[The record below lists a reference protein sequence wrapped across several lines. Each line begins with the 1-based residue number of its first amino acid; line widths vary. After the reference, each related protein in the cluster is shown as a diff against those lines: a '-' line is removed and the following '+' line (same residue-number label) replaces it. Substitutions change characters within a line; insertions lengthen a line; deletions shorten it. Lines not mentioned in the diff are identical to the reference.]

1 MPVAKLIAPTTKQEI
16 PKLRV
21 AAYCRVSS
29 NSADQRNSFATQEH
43 VYTKYIAEKQEWELV
58 DIFADEGLSGMKAD
72 NRPEFQRM
80 IRMCELRQ
88 IDLILTKS
96 VSRFARNVK
105 EALNYTRKLKLLG
118 IGVQFEEDGINT
130 LAMADEML
138 LNTFAAIAQEES
150 KSISQNQRLSIVKR
164 MESGEYIASNAP
176 YGYRLVNKKL
186 KIFKPEA
193 EVVCWIFQAY
203 LNGLSIKT
211 IADTLTAQGVPTR
224 SGQEQWKAN
233 TITYVLTNEKYIG
246 DTLFQKYYGEMTVPF
261 KKHRNYGEMDQY
273 YAKDTHEP
281 IVEKTIFYAVQS
293 LLKNRQATFKQE
305 KSKNRYP
312 LTSCIRCSECGS
324 FYHRKVR
331 SGVIKWVCSKHAAD
345 TTACNSNYY
354 SEERIYD
361 GIITMINKLRFCEED
376 ILGQTIQK
384 LEFAAA
390 AYKRNNRAAS
400 QLSQSIAELN
410 ANDFFRFCAM
420 GYAENNY
427 DGCGKTPKEQ
437 YYLHADGRDDGL
449 QDIDADSPEAFHA
462 WFHDRDRCGGHP
474 WEVCRGGNSTHVDLR
489 VMEDARGYFLYLAGA
504 AWNRTIET
512 VKFYLALTRANIPVY
527 LAEAKMLADRLAEE
541 EKIGI
546 VPEGVL
552 PAYCGSWFPNEHIID
567 YMNLPSEDREKF
579 LPFCTWYEEK
589 PAALAQREK
598 T

>member
-80 IRMCELRQ
+80 IRMCELHQ

-150 KSISQNQRLSIVKR
+150 KSISQNQRLSIAKR
-164 MESGEYIASNAP
+164 MEKGEYVASKAP

-211 IADTLTAQGVPTR
+211 IADTLTAQGVLTR

-312 LTSCIRCSECGS
+312 LTSRIRCSECGS

-331 SGVIKWVCSKHAAD
+331 SGVIKWVCAKHAAD
-345 TTACNSNYY
+345 TNACNSSYY

-400 QLSQSIAELN
+400 LLSQSIAELN
-410 ANDFFRFCAM
+410 AKLLALER
-420 GYAENNY
+420 
-427 DGCGKTPKEQ
+427 
-437 YYLHADGRDDGL
+437 
-449 QDIDADSPEAFHA
+449 
-462 WFHDRDRCGGHP
+462 
-474 WEVCRGGNSTHVDLR
+474 LR
-489 VMEDARGYFLYLAGA
+489 TKGYLATDIYHTQA
-504 AWNRTIET
+504 REIRQQLDKLKTERYSSFESKILTMLEDVRKLKSLIDELEQPLEVFDEKLFHEIVTDICINHHDEMT
-512 VKFYLALTRANIPVY
+512 VTLLGGLRFTEQI
-527 LAEAKMLADRLAEE
+527 
-541 EKIGI
+541 
-546 VPEGVL
+546 
-552 PAYCGSWFPNEHIID
+552 
-567 YMNLPSEDREKF
+567 
-579 LPFCTWYEEK
+579 
-589 PAALAQREK
+589 
-598 T
+598 

>member
-80 IRMCELRQ
+80 IRMCELHQ

-176 YGYRLVNKKL
+176 YGYRLIDKKL
-186 KIFKPEA
+186 VIYEPEA
-193 EVVCWIFQAY
+193 EIVRWIFTAY
-203 LNGLSIKT
+203 LNGMSTLEIAQELSHRGI
-211 IADTLTAQGVPTR
+211 PTKGR
-224 SGQEQWKAN
+224 KEQWKAN
-233 TITYVLTNEKYIG
+233 RVAYILTNEKYDG
-246 DTLFQKYYGEMTVPF
+246 NTLFQKYYGETTVPF
-261 KKHRNYGEMDQY
+261 KKHRNYGEVDQFF
-273 YAKDTHEP
+273 ASGTHDAILP
-281 IVEKTIFYAVQS
+281 AGMFQDVQA
-293 LLKNRQATFKQE
+293 LLQSRGHKFGKKMNHSE
-305 KSKNRYP
+305 YP
-312 LTSCIRCSECGS
+312 LTSRIRCSECGA

-331 SGVIKWVCSKHAAD
+331 NGTVKWVCSRHAAD
-345 TTACNSNYY
+345 TASCDSHYY
-354 SEERIYD
+354 SEARIYD
-361 GIITMINKLRFCEED
+361 GIITMVNKLRFCEED

-410 ANDFFRFCAM
+410 AKLLALERLRTK
-420 GYAENNY
+420 GYLAADIYHTQAREIRQQL
-427 DGCGKTPKEQ
+427 DQLKTERYSSFESKILTMLEDVRKLKSLIDELEQ
-437 YYLHADGRDDGL
+437 PL
-449 QDIDADSPEAFHA
+449 EAF
-462 WFHDRDRCGGHP
+462 
-474 WEVCRGGNSTHVDLR
+474 
-489 VMEDARGYFLYLAGA
+489 
-504 AWNRTIET
+504 
-512 VKFYLALTRANIPVY
+512 
-527 LAEAKMLADRLAEE
+527 E
-541 EKIGI
+541 EKLFHEI
-546 VPEGVL
+546 VTDICINNHDEMTVTLLGGL
-552 PAYCGSWFPNEHIID
+552 
-567 YMNLPSEDREKF
+567 KF
-579 LPFCTWYEEK
+579 TELI
-589 PAALAQREK
+589 
-598 T
+598 